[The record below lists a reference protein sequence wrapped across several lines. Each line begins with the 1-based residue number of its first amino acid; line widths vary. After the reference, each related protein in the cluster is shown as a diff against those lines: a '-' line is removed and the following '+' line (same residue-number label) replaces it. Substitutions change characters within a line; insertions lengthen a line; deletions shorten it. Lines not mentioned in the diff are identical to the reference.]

1 MTESDVAAALQ
12 ELTGRSFAAELAAW
26 VHGTQELPVA
36 ELLAAHGITATRQP
50 PTPAQTLGLRASE
63 KNGLITLTHVLD
75 GGAAQA
81 AGMAP
86 GDEWLG
92 VETGDEETGASAHAG
107 WRLAALDDLPL
118 YLRPG
123 RRALALISRQGRLLR
138 LPLALP
144 EKAEGAWKLEAAA
157 SAGGEGGKG
166 GAGQGW
172 PWH

>member
-1 MTESDVAAALQ
+1 MC
-12 ELTGRSFAAELAAW
+12 
-26 VHGTQELPVA
+26 
-36 ELLAAHGITATRQP
+36 
-50 PTPAQTLGLRASE
+50 ASE
-63 KNGLITLTHVLD
+63 KNGLVTLTHVLD

-81 AGMAP
+81 AGMVS

-157 SAGGEGGKG
+157 SAGREG

>member
-1 MTESDVAAALQ
+1 
-12 ELTGRSFAAELAAW
+12 
-26 VHGTQELPVA
+26 
-36 ELLAAHGITATRQP
+36 
-50 PTPAQTLGLRASE
+50 
-63 KNGLITLTHVLD
+63 
-75 GGAAQA
+75 
-81 AGMAP
+81 MAP